1 MAPPIQDPTLSGR
14 AHDKAFSPLPQRLQ
28 EFSPVPAAV
37 DGPETAPL
45 GGGAPWIDGREDVLV
60 LADQLL
66 GPHRKKLRVQRREV
80 VAAGRHSADTA
91 KPGSPGAVCRAAST
105 ELVPKMQLS

>member
-14 AHDKAFSPLPQRLQ
+14 AHAKAFSPLPQRLQ

-37 DGPETAPL
+37 DGPEAAPL
-45 GGGAPWIDGREDVLV
+45 GVGAPWIDGREDVLV

-66 GPHRKKLRVQRREV
+66 GPHGKKLRVQRREF
-80 VAAGRHSADTA
+80 VAVTCAPTTRHS
-91 KPGSPGAVCRAAST
+91 P
-105 ELVPKMQLS
+105 